1 MAVFAVFMLI
11 PVGYVV
17 ATVFEIGWDALQ
29 PLIFRPRVGEL
40 LLNTVLLLVLGVPAT
55 IVLGVGGAWLVERT
69 DLPGRRFFAVL
80 LVAPLAIPAFVSSY
94 GWASAIPSIHGLGGG
109 LLVATLAY
117 FPLVYLPAL
126 ATIRGLD
133 PALEESAR
141 ALGLGSWSV
150 FGRVVLPQ
158 LRLAVLGGG
167 LVVALHLLA
176 EYGAFAF
183 IRFDTFTT
191 AIVVAY
197 QSTFAGSS
205 AAALGVVLATLCL
218 VLLVIEAAARGRGRY
233 ARVGSGS
240 PHPPVPVALGRATPL
255 ALAALAA
262 LGIAATVVPLAS
274 VLRWL
279 AGADAAAFAEVP
291 SAIVQTVLLAAGGAI
306 GAILVALP
314 VAWLSGRYPG
324 RTSRALEAPYY
335 VASSL
340 PAIIVALA
348 LVTVTLRLVPPALPD
363 GGHGDGGLRGDLPPA
378 RPRVAARGHRAG
390 ARVARGGG
398 PLARLIARR
407 RPRARHRA
415 AARAGHRRRRRPRRP
430 RRRERAHRDAA
441 ARTDRHAHARHAVLV
456 GRVVD
461 RLHGRGAL
469 RPAAHPALDPRGR
482 PHVHADPGRSNPMKL
497 TVSGVSKAFGSTPV
511 LDDISLEV
519 PQGSRTAIV
528 GASGSGKSTLLRLI
542 AGFEEPDA
550 GSIRLGDRVL
560 STQGSSVPAH
570 RRGIGYVA
578 QDGALFPHLTTAA
591 NIAFGLPRRGDRAA
605 RVREVMELASLD
617 PVLGDRFPHQ
627 LSGGQQQ
634 RVALARRWRPG
645 PASSCSTSPSAPST
659 PASANRPGVR

>member
-1 MAVFAVFMLI
+1 VAVFAVFMLV

-158 LRLAVLGGG
+158 LRLAMLGGG

-240 PHPPVPVALGRATPL
+240 PHPAVPVRLGRAMPL

-279 AGADAAAFAEVP
+279 AGADAAAFAELP
-291 SAIVQTVLLAAGGAI
+291 SAIVQTVLLAGGGAI
-306 GAILVALP
+306 GALLVAFP

-348 LVTVTLRLVPPALPD
+348 LVTVTLRLVPPLYQTVVTVMAAYVVIFLPRALVS
-363 GGHGDGGLRGDLPPA
+363 LRAAIAQVPESLEEAA
-378 RPRVAARGHRAG
+378 RSLGSSPVAARLRIT
-390 ARVARGGG
+390 G
-398 PLARLIARR
+398 PLLAPAIA
-407 RPRARHRA
+407 
-415 AARAGHRRRRRPRRP
+415 AG
-430 RRRERAHRDAA
+430 
-441 ARTDRHAHARHAVLV
+441 
-456 GRVVD
+456 
-461 RLHGRGAL
+461 GAL
-469 RPAAHPALDPRGR
+469 VALGAA
-482 PHVHADPGRSNPMKL
+482 NEL
-497 TVSGVSKAFGSTPV
+497 TA
-511 LDDISLEV
+511 
-519 PQGSRTAIV
+519 
-528 GASGSGKSTLLRLI
+528 TLLLAPTGTRTL
-542 AGFEEPDA
+542 A
-550 GSIRLGDRVL
+550 
-560 STQGSSVPAH
+560 TQFWSA
-570 RRGIGYVA
+570 
-578 QDGALFPHLTTAA
+578 
-591 NIAFGLPRRGDRAA
+591 
-605 RVREVMELASLD
+605 
-617 PVLGDRFPHQ
+617 
-627 LSGGQQQ
+627 
-634 RVALARRWRPG
+634 
-645 PASSCSTSPSAPST
+645 ASSIDYTGAAPYALLLILLSI
-659 PASANRPGVR
+659 PAVVLMFTQTLGGRTR